1 MNMERY
7 TQKAQQAVIAA
18 QGVAREHRHSTID
31 PEHLLQALITQ
42 EDGIVPSVLLR
53 IDGNLGGLE
62 KSLAQ
67 ALARKARTGTAVQP
81 GLSPDAAAVLDEAAK
96 IAHDMKDEYVSTEHI
111 LLAAATSSGKATE
124 ELLTANGMSYAA
136 ILAALASVRGRQR
149 VTSDNPEDSYEALT
163 KYGTD
168 LVEAARK
175 GDLDPVIGRDE
186 EIRRVIQ
193 ILSRRSKNNPILI
206 GEPGVGKTAIAEG
219 LAQRIVQ
226 GDVPSSLNDKR
237 IISLDLGAM
246 VAGAK
251 YRGEFEERL
260 KAVLHEVKAAMGN
273 VLLFIDEIHVLVG
286 AGAAEGALDA
296 GNMLKP
302 MLARGDLHAIGA
314 TTLDE
319 FRENIEK
326 DAALERRFQPVFVSE
341 PSMEDSVNILRGLK
355 ERYEVHHGVRITDAA
370 TLAAVN
376 LSQRYISDRRLPDK
390 AIDLVDEAASA
401 LRVQIDSKPQELD
414 ELERETIRREIEIEA
429 LRQEKDEKSRRQMQ
443 KLEGELAALNVER
456 SQLACRWEAEKT
468 AITRVHTLKEELED
482 LRLQIERAERDYD
495 LEKAA
500 KLRYGRLRD
509 LQHELQTAEAELQAK
524 QEQGALLKEE
534 VGVDEIALVVSR
546 WTGIP
551 ATRLMEGERQKLLRM
566 ESELEQRVKGQHEA
580 LRIVSAAIRRSR
592 ARLGNPKRPIGS
604 FLFLGP
610 TGVGKT
616 ELAKT
621 LAEFLFDSE
630 NAMVRID
637 MSEFQERHAVARLIG
652 APPGY
657 VGYEEGGQ
665 LTEAIRRRPYALILL
680 DEIEKAH
687 PEICNVLLQVLDD
700 GRLTDGQGRNVD
712 FRNTVIIMTSNI
724 GSQRILE
731 AQGDMDQCRAD
742 VVQELRAAFRPEFL
756 NRIDDIVF
764 FRSLDKACVAQIV
777 EKQLEELRVL
787 IQDQEL
793 DLTYTHDAVDRL
805 TQKGYNPAFGARPLR
820 RVLQKW
826 VMDPLAN
833 HVLDGTF
840 GPGATITVAIRD
852 GEISLEAEAI
862 ARPRA
867 AENADGTDR
876 AAMYA

>member
-1 MNMERY
+1 LL
-7 TQKAQQAVIAA
+7 ALLAAV
-18 QGVAREHRHSTID
+18 
-31 PEHLLQALITQ
+31 
-42 EDGIVPSVLLR
+42 
-53 IDGNLGGLE
+53 
-62 KSLAQ
+62 
-67 ALARKARTGTAVQP
+67 
-81 GLSPDAAAVLDEAAK
+81 AAAVFWAPLPAQAQEA
-96 IAHDMKDEYVSTEHI
+96 
-111 LLAAATSSGKATE
+111 
-124 ELLTANGMSYAA
+124 TADCGDGNPLHGRTQKVVDA
-136 ILAALASVRGRQR
+136 IVTALSASDCNS
-149 VTSDNPEDSYEALT
+149 VT
-163 KYGTD
+163 G
-168 LVEAARK
+168 
-175 GDLDPVIGRDE
+175 
-186 EIRRVIQ
+186 
-193 ILSRRSKNNPILI
+193 
-206 GEPGVGKTAIAEG
+206 
-219 LAQRIVQ
+219 
-226 GDVPSSLNDKR
+226 
-237 IISLDLGAM
+237 
-246 VAGAK
+246 
-251 YRGEFEERL
+251 
-260 KAVLHEVKAAMGN
+260 
-273 VLLFIDEIHVLVG
+273 
-286 AGAAEGALDA
+286 
-296 GNMLKP
+296 
-302 MLARGDLHAIGA
+302 
-314 TTLDE
+314 
-319 FRENIEK
+319 
-326 DAALERRFQPVFVSE
+326 
-341 PSMEDSVNILRGLK
+341 
-355 ERYEVHHGVRITDAA
+355 
-370 TLAAVN
+370 
-376 LSQRYISDRRLPDK
+376 
-390 AIDLVDEAASA
+390 
-401 LRVQIDSKPQELD
+401 
-414 ELERETIRREIEIEA
+414 
-429 LRQEKDEKSRRQMQ
+429 
-443 KLEGELAALNVER
+443 
-456 SQLACRWEAEKT
+456 SQLANLTDLNLNGQSLSSLQDGDFAGLT
-468 AITRVHTLKEELED
+468 GLED

-852 GEISLEAEAI
+852 GEISLEAEAS